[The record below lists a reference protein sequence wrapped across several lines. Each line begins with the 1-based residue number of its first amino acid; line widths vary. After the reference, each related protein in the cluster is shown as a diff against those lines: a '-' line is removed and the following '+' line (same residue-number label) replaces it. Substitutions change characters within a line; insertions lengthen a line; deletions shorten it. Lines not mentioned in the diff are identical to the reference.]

1 MPERK
6 DPENDAINATSN
18 LKLKFLNQLYNKGP
32 LVGVLAVVIICLYSW
47 VADGRQKDA
56 ERISKLE
63 AKGDSRDQK
72 LEAYQ
77 KYVQGELFQKLD
89 QSNRV
94 IERNTYVLEEISRKL
109 DRKN

>member
-1 MPERK
+1 MQEQS
-6 DPENDAINATSN
+6 DPVNEANPTTGF
-18 LKLKFLNQLYNKGP
+18 KLKVLNQLYSKGP
-32 LVGVLAVVIICLYSW
+32 LFLVMAVVILCLYGW
-47 VADGRQKDA
+47 VSDGMQKNAD
-56 ERISKLE
+56 RITKLE
-63 AKGDSRDQK
+63 SKVESKDQK

-94 IERNTYVLEEISRKL
+94 IDRNTYVLEEISRKL